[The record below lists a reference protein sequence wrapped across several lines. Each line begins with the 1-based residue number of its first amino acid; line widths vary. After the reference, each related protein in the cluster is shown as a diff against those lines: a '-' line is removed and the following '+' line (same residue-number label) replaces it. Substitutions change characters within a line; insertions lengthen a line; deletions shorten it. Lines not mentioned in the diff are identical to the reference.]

1 MTAWLREH
9 VLAFMDSIVRMG
21 RSPLTSVL
29 SVLVIALALLLP
41 AMLHVAL
48 KNVAA
53 LAPDRGTDPQLTLF
67 LKTDAARAD
76 RDAIEGSLRR
86 RTDIARFRFVPRDVA
101 LDALQKATGLTSV
114 VEELGRN
121 PLPDAFVVTASP
133 GNARALETLQAEA
146 RKWPGVDDA
155 QLDSVWARQV
165 DAALRAGR
173 LLVLLLAAILGIA
186 LAAVTFNTIRLQILN
201 RREEIEVSKLIGATN
216 AFIRRP
222 FLYFGTLQALLGAWL
237 AWALVEG
244 ALRLVEAQMGQA
256 AIALVSAGTTLLG
269 PGLPEVMLATPLAG
283 ALGWAGAWL
292 SVAFHLRQF
301 DPR

>member
-1 MTAWLREH
+1 MKAWLREH
-9 VLAFMDSIVRMG
+9 VLALRDSLVRMG
-21 RSPLTSVL
+21 RTPLASLL
-29 SVLVIALALLLP
+29 SILVVALALLLP

-48 KNVAA
+48 KNLAA
-53 LAPDRGTDPQLTLF
+53 LAPDRGTDPQLTLY
-67 LKTDAARAD
+67 LKPDAADAD
-76 RDAIEGSLRR
+76 RQAVEASLRR
-86 RTDIARFRFVPRDVA
+86 QTAIARFRFVPKDAA
-101 LDALQKATGLTSV
+101 LAELEKATGLASV
-114 VEELGRN
+114 VAELGRN

-133 GNARALETLQAEA
+133 GNARVLETLQTEA
-146 RKWPGVDDA
+146 GKWPGVEFA
-155 QLDSVWARQV
+155 QLDSLWARQV

-173 LLVLLLAAILGIA
+173 LLVLLLAAVLGVA

-222 FLYFGTLQALLGAWL
+222 FLYFGALQALLGAWL

-244 ALRLVEAQMGQA
+244 ALRLIEAQMGQA
-256 AIALVSAGTTLLG
+256 AVALVSPGAVLLG
-269 PGLPEVMLATPLAG
+269 PGLPEILLATPVAG
-283 ALGWAGAWL
+283 ALGWSGAWL